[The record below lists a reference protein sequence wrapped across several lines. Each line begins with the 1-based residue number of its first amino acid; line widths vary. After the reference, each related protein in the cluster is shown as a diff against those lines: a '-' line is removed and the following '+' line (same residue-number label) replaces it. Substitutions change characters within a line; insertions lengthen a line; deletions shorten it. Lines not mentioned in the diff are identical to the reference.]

1 MNYCL
6 FVLVESSSVK
16 IACRYGCPFFM
27 YWATIVWLLVGR
39 CMVMSSLWE
48 LPVRLTQIFGLVSS
62 LSLFI
67 AWTYLSC
74 IFFGELN
81 EEWTKCAYKG
91 IKNSTKKAPQ
101 CLQEN
106 VGAPRFSG
114 LKIVPIKHKNRGDWV
129 KQRNKWLNGDTKR
142 KWILLWWLNVR
153 WEEDVVGPSGAWDAP
168 EFAHWWTMFCWLDDV
183 AEVKEIYEVGEIP
196 NSSGRM
202 IAWNLYRFG
211 NRYQLIVWILMVEQ
225 IV

>member
-91 IKNSTKKAPQ
+91 IKNSKAMDKYDYIRKIEK
-101 CLQEN
+101 LQFALREN
-106 VGAPRFSG
+106 L
-114 LKIVPIKHKNRGDWV
+114 LKCCWCAIGFEYEKMKNSR
-129 KQRNKWLNGDTKR
+129 T
-142 KWILLWWLNVR
+142 
-153 WEEDVVGPSGAWDAP
+153 
-168 EFAHWWTMFCWLDDV
+168 
-183 AEVKEIYEVGEIP
+183 
-196 NSSGRM
+196 
-202 IAWNLYRFG
+202 
-211 NRYQLIVWILMVEQ
+211 
-225 IV
+225 